1 MADTQKKLFV
11 TSALPYANGPIHIG
25 HLVEYIQSD
34 IWVRFQRMRGN
45 TCYYLC
51 ADDAHGTPIMLLSQQ
66 QGITPEELIDTIKQ
80 QHQTDFAD
88 FSIVFDHFHS
98 THSAENL
105 QLCHMIY
112 RRLYDAGYITKRSI
126 YQAFDPV
133 KEMFLPDRFIQ
144 GICPKCDAVEQ
155 YGDGCEVCGA
165 IYNPTE
171 LVNPVSVISGV
182 TPIQKESEHYFFNL
196 KHFTEM
202 LHDWTHANHLQKE
215 VVNKLDEWFAMGLQ
229 EWDISRDYPYFG
241 FEIPDTVDKYFYV
254 WMDAP
259 IGYFASLKHFAEKQG
274 FDFEDFIRA
283 DSDIEMHHFIGKDII
298 YFHALFW
305 PAILKG
311 SGLRTPTSIYAHG
324 FLTINGSKMSKSR
337 GTFITARSYLNH
349 LHPEYLRYYFATKLG
364 AGIEDIDLNL
374 NDFLQKVNSDLIGKV
389 INIASRCSRFIE
401 KRFAGKLAEEIH
413 DVQLFA
419 EFANA
424 ESRIATA
431 YADREYAKAMREI
444 MLLADK
450 ANQYIDQH
458 KPWVIAK
465 SNNGDKELQSV
476 CTMGLNLFRILM
488 IYLKPV
494 LPDVATA
501 TERFLNVDVFV
512 WEHSDTMLLA
522 HKINQFQPLMKRV
535 EQKQID
541 NMLEE
546 SRVDMT
552 AKENNFDTI
561 PEEQSSTSN
570 AQSFVPISDAIS
582 IDDFAKIDLRIA
594 KIVQARYVEG
604 SEKLLQLTLDIGS
617 ETRNVFAGIKGSYKP
632 EQLQD
637 KYTVMLANIA
647 PRKMRFGVSEGML
660 LAAGDSDD
668 AIFILSPDHGAIAGM
683 KIT

>member
-1 MADTQKKLFV
+1 MVDTQKKLFV

-34 IWVRFQRMRGN
+34 IWVRFHRMCGN

-80 QHQTDFAD
+80 QHQADFAD

-105 QLCHMIY
+105 QLCHMVY
-112 RRLYDAGYITKRSI
+112 KRLYDAGHITKRNI
-126 YQAFDPV
+126 QQAFDPV
-133 KEMFLPDRFIQ
+133 KKMFLPDRFIQ
-144 GICPKCDAVEQ
+144 GICPKCGAAEQ

-165 IYNPTE
+165 IYNPIE
-171 LVNPVSVISGV
+171 LLEPVSVISGV

-196 KHFTEM
+196 KYFTDF
-202 LHDWTHANHLQKE
+202 LHEWSHADHLQQE

-229 EWDISRDYPYFG
+229 EWDISRDAPYFG
-241 FEIPDTVDKYFYV
+241 FEIPDTIDKFFYV
-254 WMDAP
+254 WLDAP
-259 IGYFASLKHFAEKQG
+259 IGYFASLKHLAEQKNL
-274 FDFEDFIRA
+274 DFEDFTRA

-305 PAILKG
+305 TAILKG
-311 SGLRTPTSIYAHG
+311 SGLRTPTAIYAHG

-349 LHPEYLRYYFATKLG
+349 LQPEYLRYYFAAKLA
-364 AGIEDIDLNL
+364 AGIEDIDLNFD
-374 NDFLQKVNSDLIGKV
+374 DFLHKVNSDLIGKV
-389 INIASRCSRFIE
+389 INIASRCARFIE
-401 KRFAGKLAEEIH
+401 KKFAGELAQEIH
-413 DVQLFA
+413 DKELFA
-419 EFANA
+419 QFSNA
-424 ESRIATA
+424 ESSIATA
-431 YADREYAKAMREI
+431 YKDREYAKAMRKI

-465 SNNGDKELQSV
+465 SSDGDEQLQLV

-494 LPDVATA
+494 LPDVAKA
-501 TERFLNVDVFV
+501 TEQFLNIDAFA
-512 WEHSDTMLLA
+512 WEHSGTTLLA
-522 HKINQFQPLMKRV
+522 RKINKFQPLMKRV
-535 EQKQID
+535 EQRQID
-541 NMLEE
+541 KMLAE
-546 SRVDMT
+546 SRECMT
-552 AKENNFDTI
+552 AKKNNLSTI
-561 PEEQSSTSN
+561 PDTQSSTSN
-570 AQSFVPISDAIS
+570 MHGVVPIADTIT

-594 KIVQARYVEG
+594 RVIAAKYVEG

-617 ETRNVFAGIKGSYKP
+617 ETRNVFAGIRGCYKP
-632 EQLQD
+632 EQLVN
-637 KYTVMLANIA
+637 KYTVMLANVA
-647 PRKMRFGVSEGML
+647 PRKMRFGISEGMI
-660 LAAGDSDD
+660 LAASDND
-668 AIFILSPDHGAIAGM
+668 GVFILSPDHGAKPGM
-683 KIT
+683 KIS